1 MSPLAYFGTAFVS
14 LFLVVDVATNMP
26 IFLSLTEAYSA
37 SDRRKIARTA
47 LLVALGIQLLFVVF
61 GNYIFGYLN
70 IKLYSFSIA
79 GGILLSVVAMEML
92 FGRKTRTSY
101 QEREK
106 REQDV
111 DEEEEKEN
119 ITIVPLAIPLHTGPA
134 AIVTGMIIFGKAD
147 TLILKGVFVLATA
160 CVYIASMFILFKSD
174 IIFKVLRPLGMKV
187 ITRVMGL
194 ILLTLSVQ
202 FIVNGIKDAF
212 K

>member
-1 MSPLAYFGTAFVS
+1 MSPLAYFSTVFIS

-37 SDRRKIARTA
+37 QDRRRIAKRA
-47 LLVALGIQLLFVVF
+47 LLVALGIQLLFVIF

-106 REQDV
+106 KDRDV
-111 DEEEEKEN
+111 DEEDEKEN

-134 AIVTGMIIFGKAD
+134 AIVTGMIIFGRAE
-147 TLILKGVFVLATA
+147 TLVLKGTFILATI

-174 IIFKVLRPLGMKV
+174 IIFKVLKPLGMKV

-194 ILLTLSVQ
+194 VLLTLSVQ
-202 FIVNGIKDAF
+202 FVVNGIKEAM

>member
-1 MSPLAYFGTAFVS
+1 MSPIAYFGTVFVS

-26 IFLSLTEAYSA
+26 IFLSLTETYSA
-37 SDRRKIARTA
+37 RDRRNIAQRA
-47 LLVALGIQLLFVVF
+47 LLVALGIQLLFVIF

-79 GGILLSVVAMEML
+79 GGILLSVVAVEML
-92 FGRKTRTSY
+92 FGRKTRTGY
-101 QEREK
+101 HEKEREEEK
-106 REQDV
+106 
-111 DEEEEKEN
+111 EEEKEN

-147 TLILKGVFVLATA
+147 TVILKGVFVLATV

-174 IIFKVLRPLGMKV
+174 IIFKIFKPLGMKV

-194 ILLTLSVQ
+194 ILLTLAVQ
-202 FIVNGIKDAF
+202 FVVNGIKEAL

>member
-1 MSPLAYFGTAFVS
+1 MFPIAYFGTVFVS

-37 SDRRKIARTA
+37 QDRRRIAKRA
-47 LLVALGIQLLFVVF
+47 LLVALGIQLLFVIF

-101 QEREK
+101 HEKEK
-106 REQDV
+106 RGQDV

-119 ITIVPLAIPLHTGPA
+119 ITVVPLAIPLHTGPA

-147 TLILKGVFVLATA
+147 TLVLKGVFVLATV

-174 IIFKVLRPLGMKV
+174 IIFKVLKPLGMKV

-194 ILLTLSVQ
+194 ILLTLAVQ
-202 FIVNGIKDAF
+202 FVVNGIKEAL

>member
-1 MSPLAYFGTAFVS
+1 MHLLAFFGTAFIS

-26 IFLSLTEAYSA
+26 IFLSLTEKYSTR
-37 SDRRKIARTA
+37 DRKSIARRA
-47 LLVALGIQLLFVVF
+47 LLVALGVQLLLVIF

-92 FGRKTRTSY
+92 FGRKTRTEY
-101 QEREK
+101 QEK
-106 REQDV
+106 EQ
-111 DEEEEKEN
+111 EEEKEN

-134 AIVTGMIIFGKAD
+134 SIVTGMIIFGNAG
-147 TLILKGVFVLATA
+147 TLVLKGTFILATV
-160 CVYIASMFILFKSD
+160 CVYLASMLVLLKSD
-174 IIFKVLRPLGMKV
+174 IIFKIFKPLGMKL

-194 ILLTLSVQ
+194 ILLTLAVQ
-202 FIVNGIKDAF
+202 FVVNGIKEAL